1 MKVDEI
7 QKHVLRRPFR
17 AFNFHLDNGKTHLIT
32 HPEII
37 ITEKV
42 VVAVD
47 EDGDAVYLAPEAI
60 SAITYYKERAET
72 KRTRIKRART
82 KKAS

>member
-1 MKVDEI
+1 MELEEI
-7 QKHVLRRPFR
+7 RKHVIRCPFR
-17 AFNFHLDNGKTHLIT
+17 SFIFHLDNGTTHLIT

-47 EDGDAVYLAPEAI
+47 KDGDAVYLAPEAI
-60 SAITYYKERAET
+60 SAVTYYKGKIPARRIHARQP
-72 KRTRIKRART
+72 RTRK
-82 KKAS
+82 SS

>member
-1 MKVDEI
+1 MEI
-7 QKHVLRRPFR
+7 EEIRKHIVRHPFR
-17 AFNFHLDNGKTHLIT
+17 NFIIHLDNGKTYLIT

-60 SAITYYKERAET
+60 SAITYYKERAAT
-72 KRTRIKRART
+72 KRTRAKRTRT